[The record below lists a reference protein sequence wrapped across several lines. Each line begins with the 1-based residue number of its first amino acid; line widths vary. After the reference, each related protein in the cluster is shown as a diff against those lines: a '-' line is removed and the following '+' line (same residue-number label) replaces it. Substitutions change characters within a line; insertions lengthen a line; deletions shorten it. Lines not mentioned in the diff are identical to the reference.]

1 MLFLLVATACG
12 CASTGYYHRPE
23 TTSLNAYLQ
32 TAVLYDEAGTC
43 YLRLVYK
50 DNAQSRIKLD
60 RAVCDNAR
68 TVIAATPA
76 PPPAPKPAPTPPPSA
91 KEPPPR

>member
-1 MLFLLVATACG
+1 MALLIATASLCG
-12 CASTGYYHRPE
+12 CASVGYYTRPS

-50 DNAQSRIKLD
+50 DNAQSRITLD

-76 PPPAPKPAPTPPPSA
+76 PPPAPKPAPPPPA